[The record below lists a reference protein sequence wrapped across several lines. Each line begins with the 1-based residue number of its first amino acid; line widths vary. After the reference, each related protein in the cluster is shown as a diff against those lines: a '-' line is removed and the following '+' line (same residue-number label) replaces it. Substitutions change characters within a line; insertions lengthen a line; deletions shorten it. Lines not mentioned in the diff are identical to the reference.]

1 MQNPFEVISSEDLLS
16 RIYVCNNKIKR
27 MQTEKGKEWKL
38 CDEMILLG
46 SDVKALFP
54 SLSAEMTGKCV
65 REQFKKSTIEWQ
77 NVDWKLV
84 ALYVKLHQNL
94 LVKGELSEIEKYL
107 PERKSVT
114 GRPPSI
120 GTIGIESRYVW
131 PGSME
136 ILSNGTKRTLMA
148 FAMEAAVI
156 FFFRN
161 FTYTFGGDI
170 FVQMFGGPIGA
181 RITMAVARLVMQQ

>member
-1 MQNPFEVISSEDLLS
+1 
-16 RIYVCNNKIKR
+16 

-94 LVKGELSEIEKYL
+94 WVKGELSEIEKCL

-114 GRPPSI
+114 GRPPCHYPLVLN
-120 GTIGIESRYVW
+120 GLVQEIE
-131 PGSME
+131 PLL
-136 ILSNGTKRTLMA
+136 IL
-148 FAMEAAVI
+148 
-156 FFFRN
+156 
-161 FTYTFGGDI
+161 Y
-170 FVQMFGGPIGA
+170 PIKGKWSK
-181 RITMAVARLVMQQ
+181 